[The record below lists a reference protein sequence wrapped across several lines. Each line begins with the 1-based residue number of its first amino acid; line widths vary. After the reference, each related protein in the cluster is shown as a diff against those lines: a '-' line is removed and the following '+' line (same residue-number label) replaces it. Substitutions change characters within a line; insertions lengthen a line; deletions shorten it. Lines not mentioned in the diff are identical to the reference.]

1 MDFGDDGSYEGN
13 EPGDLFHVS
22 ETSPLDWRP
31 ESSEDLRSLLKKLRG
46 RMGRR

>member
-1 MDFGDDGSYEGN
+1 MDFGDDRSYESD

-22 ETSPLDWRP
+22 EPSLLDWWP
-31 ESSEDLRSLLKKLRG
+31 ESSDDVRSLLKKLRG